1 MFLQNK
7 FVKILLVEVLRA
19 LFSSNFLPFV
29 LYVLYTVMH
38 SCIYFSYVA
47 TTLNQVNVTMVMHLF
62 AW

>member
-1 MFLQNK
+1 MFLHNK
-7 FVKILLVEVLRA
+7 FVKVLLVEVLQA

-29 LYVLYTVMH
+29 LYVYMVMH
-38 SCIYFSYVA
+38 SCINFSYVA